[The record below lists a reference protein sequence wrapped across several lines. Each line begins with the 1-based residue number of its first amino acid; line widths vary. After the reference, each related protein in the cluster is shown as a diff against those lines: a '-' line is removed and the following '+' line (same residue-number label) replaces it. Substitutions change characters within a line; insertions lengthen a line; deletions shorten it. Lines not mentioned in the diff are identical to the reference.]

1 MPISVKEI
9 HEKEFSRQVRGYN
22 IDEVDDFLDEIASQL
37 ELLIRENRAL
47 TQQLSS
53 RPEAP
58 VQVVTTP
65 AQIVPA
71 PLPPVSAPVQTAAKP
86 EPAPVAA
93 IADESKYFK
102 NLEAALR
109 ETLISAQRIADE
121 TVTDAR
127 KKANHMV
134 ASAEDKANKLLSSAE
149 EQAASITNSSNAEA
163 ALIRSENEGAR
174 KAAEDY
180 RSRFIR
186 LVEEQM
192 RALKADHKLFD

>member
-53 RPEAP
+53 RPEVP

-65 AQIVPA
+65 AQVVPA
-71 PLPPVSAPVQTAAKP
+71 PLPPVSAPVQVSAKP
-86 EPAPVAA
+86 EPVPIAA
-93 IADESKYFK
+93 SADESKYFK

-127 KKANHMV
+127 KKANSMV

-149 EQAASITNSSNAEA
+149 EQAASITSSCNAEA
-163 ALIRSENEGAR
+163 ALIRAENEDVR

-192 RALKADHKLFD
+192 RAIKADHKLFD